1 MSSQTQCPPQPE
13 PQAPPPQP
21 STSTAADAKT
31 YYGYLFEADKKPT
44 KVLEALLRGIATYIS
59 ESVGNTDEKALT
71 PDKLACFY
79 KAVGGNYDSLFVDV
93 PHPSISWIYASIGC
107 QHTLQPTTNDFSPPS
122 IPALTQ
128 KGFVRWQSIEILLG
142 PEEHVPFIQNAI
154 RLFPIF
160 NPLTGLPFPLPLPQ
174 EAFPLVPDVGIAE
187 WHDKCAQE
195 LRQRASPTEDE
206 LRPHLPPR
214 PKVQA
219 GYTHVRPPRP
229 RVEPDYFEP
238 KSMRGPGGRP
248 MAYHHVSSAGI
259 RGTVPVPV
267 RPGLSRSPSHR
278 ARQFLAPE
286 DPATR
291 PGRGRRASFPEN
303 AIPSPVDS
311 PVPPPMDREDHTRRH
326 SHPRHARRGSMSE
339 DASSSEDG
347 SPDTPIAERRRRR
360 RSYAHERQGPAPPV
374 AVRYSMAGEPAD
386 QRRARE
392 RERGRDKEEEE
403 ARKRRSFPS
412 IPIDI
417 TGKLSA
423 PFLLGKRDRERDRE
437 RAKPRSSSRSGGS
450 GGNVRWKD
458 LDGDAVKEL
467 WKSTSGG
474 SLEED
479 VGSGGRFRDD
489 REREFKRRERDRDRE
504 RSQRGSYEDE
514 GRGSGQEGRHRHRD
528 RERDREAVVNGRVPP
543 AVPDGRSFRERERD
557 RERGD
562 RRYASPVRG
571 VDGRRYPPHA

>member
-1 MSSQTQCPPQPE
+1 MSSQTQAPPQPE
-13 PQAPPPQP
+13 APPPQP
-21 STSTAADAKT
+21 STSTSTAADAAA

-59 ESVGNTDEKALT
+59 ESLGNTDDKALT
-71 PDKLACFY
+71 PDKLASFY

-107 QHTLQPTTNDFSPPS
+107 QHTLQPTTDDFKPPS
-122 IPALTQ
+122 IPALTTR
-128 KGFVRWQSIEILLG
+128 GFVRWQSIEILLG

-154 RLFPIF
+154 SIFPIF
-160 NPLTGLPFPLPLPQ
+160 NPLTGKPFPLPLPK
-174 EAFPLVPDVGIAE
+174 EAFPLVPDADIAR
-187 WHDKCAQE
+187 WHERCAQE
-195 LRQRASPTEDE
+195 LRQRASPSEE
-206 LRPHLPPR
+206 EIRPHLPPR

-219 GYTHVRPPRP
+219 GYAHVRPPRP
-229 RVEPDYFEP
+229 RVDPDYFEQ

-248 MAYHHVSSAGI
+248 VAYHHVSSTGV
-259 RGTVPVPV
+259 RGSVPVPV

-286 DPATR
+286 DTAAR
-291 PGRGRRASFPEN
+291 ASRGRRASFPEN
-303 AIPSPVDS
+303 IIPSPVDS
-311 PVPPPMDREDHTRRH
+311 PIPPPVDREDHTRRH

-360 RSYAHERQGPAPPV
+360 RSYAHERQGQGPAPPPPV
-374 AVRYSMAGEPAD
+374 AVRYSMAGEPVD
-386 QRRARE
+386 HRRARE
-392 RERGRDKEEEE
+392 RERGRVKDEED

-467 WKSTSGG
+467 WRSTSGG

-479 VGSGGRFRDD
+479 GGAGSGGSSAAAAEILVMQTQGAPAMPARI
-489 REREFKRRERDRDRE
+489 KRK
-504 RSQRGSYEDE
+504 
-514 GRGSGQEGRHRHRD
+514 
-528 RERDREAVVNGRVPP
+528 
-543 AVPDGRSFRERERD
+543 
-557 RERGD
+557 
-562 RRYASPVRG
+562 
-571 VDGRRYPPHA
+571 